1 MATMNIGYQEKHDLV
16 GHMLTPSHLINKT
29 EGVLGVLSMHTY
41 PQSGLYSQKQTTDF
55 GID

>member
-41 PQSGLYSQKQTTDF
+41 P
-55 GID
+55 